1 MTPPPALWIVGTP
14 LGNLEDIT
22 MRALKQLKVIPLIIA
37 EDTRRTLKLINH
49 YSLGDKEMISLPQA
63 KMKSKIP
70 FVIQRLIIHGQGAYL
85 TDAGMP
91 GIGDPVSDLVVACR
105 AEGIHIDLLPGPS
118 APVSAYAVSGF
129 RGSFLVEGFL
139 PRDKKRRRFFRS
151 VQNEPRN
158 MVFFE
163 SPYRIQ
169 NTLQDAYSILGNRRV
184 CIAREMTKKHQEF
197 FWGNLEEA
205 IGYFN
210 QPKGEFTLVME
221 GAKQNE
227 PL

>member
-1 MTPPPALWIVGTP
+1 MTAPTLWIVGTP

-22 MRALKQLKVIPLIIA
+22 LRALNQLQTIPLIIA

-49 YSLGDKEMISLPQA
+49 YSLGKKEMISLPQS

-70 FVIQRLIIHGQGAYL
+70 YVIQRLLIHGKGAYV

-105 AEGIHIDLLPGPS
+105 EARIHIDLLPGPS
-118 APVSAYAVSGF
+118 APVSAFAVSGF
-129 RGSFLVEGFL
+129 RGSFLIEGFL

-151 VQNEPRN
+151 VQTEQRN
-158 MVFFE
+158 IVFFE
-163 SPYRIQ
+163 SPYRVQ
-169 NTLQDAYSILGNRRV
+169 AALQDAYSILGNRRV

-197 FWGNLEEA
+197 FWGDLEEA
-205 IGYFN
+205 IAYFN
-210 QPKGEFTLVME
+210 QPQGEFTLVME
-221 GAKQNE
+221 GAKPNE